1 METKKRYV
9 NWNQVWLLLG
19 AVTIPL
25 ALVVLFQLL
34 RGRQALMN
42 GWVFAVSYT
51 HLTLPTSVFV

>member
-25 ALVVLFQLL
+25 ALVVLA
-34 RGRQALMN
+34 GGGIGAALFLKHKRES
-42 GWVFAVSYT
+42 GEEDSE
-51 HLTLPTSVFV
+51 

>member
-9 NWNQVWLLLG
+9 NWNQLWLLLG

-42 GWVFAVSYT
+42 GWVFGVMAPVE
-51 HLTLPTSVFV
+51 